1 MEVILLNK
9 LNKFYH
15 KGKPNELHVLKDIS
29 LSIRSGE
36 MVAIMGTSGSGKST
50 LLNVIGCLD
59 SYESGEYILQGTS
72 VLSLQEK
79 QLSFIRCEK
88 IGFIFQDF
96 ALINDETALE
106 NVKVSLFFD
115 QSFKWKDIKEAS
127 LSALSSLGIQDL
139 ARNKVHQLSGGQQQ
153 RVAIA
158 RAIVNKPSIL
168 LADEPT
174 GSVDSATSEEILQ
187 VLKDLNRQG
196 MTILLVTHD
205 QFVANQCDRILHIVD
220 GKIN

>member
-1 MEVILLNK
+1 MILLDRI
-9 LNKFYH
+9 NKFYN
-15 KGKPNELHVLKDIS
+15 KDKPNELHILKDLS

-50 LLNVIGCLD
+50 LLHILGCLD
-59 SYESGEYILQGTS
+59 SFESGQYSLQNTS
-72 VLSLQEK
+72 VSSLNEK
-79 QLSFIRCEK
+79 QLSLIRCEK
-88 IGFIFQDF
+88 IGFVLQDF

-106 NVKVSLFFD
+106 NVKVPLLFD
-115 QSFKWKDIKEAS
+115 KSFRLKDIKKAS
-127 LSALSSLGIQDL
+127 LSALSSLNIEEL
-139 ARNKVHQLSGGQQQ
+139 AKKKVHQLSGGQQQ

-174 GSVDSATSEEILQ
+174 GSLDSSTSKGILD
-187 VLKDLNRQG
+187 VLKDLNSQG

-205 QFVANQCDRILHIVD
+205 QAVADQCDRILHIVD
-220 GKIN
+220 GQIINL